1 MRNKAQRKA
10 LRRREKV
17 KKEGRVTTV
26 NNRIKVKSKYAL
38 KKNKKIR
45 DRLSDAF
52 DS

>member
-1 MRNKAQRKA
+1 MKNKAQRKA

-17 KKEGRVTTV
+17 KKEGRVITV

-38 KKNKKIR
+38 KKKIR
-45 DRLSDAF
+45 ELLSDAL